1 MFYIL
6 DCSQAA
12 LCNVFKPRK
21 SDRPQKQ
28 KTAYLFL
35 LKYKSS
41 ENEKAKI
48 QKRIAV
54 TKEKKGLSIKQMKAE
69 SFSIYALLQRQGGHT
84 LLLETTGKVGF
95 VS

>member
-1 MFYIL
+1 MFL
-6 DCSQAA
+6 SQ
-12 LCNVFKPRK
+12 KK

-41 ENEKAKI
+41 ENEKAKL

-54 TKEKKGLSIKQMKAE
+54 TKEKKGLGI
-69 SFSIYALLQRQGGHT
+69 T
-84 LLLETTGKVGF
+84 L
-95 VS
+95 